1 MSVCCFAITLVCI
14 FKGSSRYFLLFT
26 YPLLYLVFYFV
37 IYRYILFAKNSIFKL
52 FLGIML
58 FLRYVIMPFLN
69 VLVGYSSWCKNIP
82 TSSNYLLAQ
91 IMMIVEMIII
101 IVVFKFNYKKRQ
113 KNNEKIKIDNRFDFV
128 ILLFSIISIVL
139 FFCFKSKYNILL
151 HIVIPK
157 TEFSA
162 FESNNIKQILILLFN
177 TAKAFL
183 FLLVLKKVYL
193 KPKKTIFDVLLVLFF
208 CVLNVFIY
216 TGTNRIQ
223 LIISFI
229 SSIYLILL
237 VFPKLKKFLIISSL
251 ISFAIILPAISS
263 FRQAE
268 LVSSESTLYDY
279 SQLLN
284 AYLGGVDNV
293 AISVETADVFPQYRS
308 ITNFFYDMF
317 RGVLGFNVIL
327 KNNHTNVME
336 SDLYNFVYFG
346 HGDNA
351 SQIVPIVGQG
361 YFYFDIVGFWII
373 ELFFLILGL
382 KLEKLFNTTTN
393 FYLKYTLLVI
403 LLRFSIMQG
412 LSGTILAH
420 SISFDCF
427 IPWIIIM
434 LNNYFVFRKDTLT
447 YDKSKS

>member
-1 MSVCCFAITLVCI
+1 
-14 FKGSSRYFLLFT
+14 
-26 YPLLYLVFYFV
+26 
-37 IYRYILFAKNSIFKL
+37 
-52 FLGIML
+52 
-58 FLRYVIMPFLN
+58 
-69 VLVGYSSWCKNIP
+69 
-82 TSSNYLLAQ
+82 
-91 IMMIVEMIII
+91 MIII

-373 ELFFLILGL
+373 
-382 KLEKLFNTTTN
+382 K
-393 FYLKYTLLVI
+393 
-403 LLRFSIMQG
+403 
-412 LSGTILAH
+412 
-420 SISFDCF
+420 
-427 IPWIIIM
+427 
-434 LNNYFVFRKDTLT
+434 
-447 YDKSKS
+447 